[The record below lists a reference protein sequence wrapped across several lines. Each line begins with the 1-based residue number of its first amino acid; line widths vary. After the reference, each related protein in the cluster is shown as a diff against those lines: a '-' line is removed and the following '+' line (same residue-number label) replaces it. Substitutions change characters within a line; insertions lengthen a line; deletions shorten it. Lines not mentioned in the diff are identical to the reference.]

1 MCVLDVCS
9 TLADQVVSQ
18 LLRAE
23 HHFKAGRVADPW
35 MLKLLV
41 MAVYLIACSHVRISS
56 CSASTQTLFGYQR
69 ALRVFSRER
78 TKAQQR
84 RDGAEGGAATRDGAK
99 QTARAQSCGKGPR
112 RLGRPAWIPL
122 ISTVGRTMETGEA
135 SVFTR
140 AYEELYTSRALYHR
154 LSSCSF
160 PTPAKRPSHL
170 WPGRT
175 WHPAFYSTTLAGTRG
190 HSGAE
195 SQRARGKESLF

>member
-1 MCVLDVCS
+1 MFSCQDLQLFSLNSDVVRLPES
-9 TLADQVVSQ
+9 VESV
-18 LLRAE
+18 
-23 HHFKAGRVADPW
+23 FAGAHQGP
-35 MLKLLV
+35 
-41 MAVYLIACSHVRISS
+41 A
-56 CSASTQTLFGYQR
+56 T
-69 ALRVFSRER
+69 ER
-78 TKAQQR
+78 R
-84 RDGAEGGAATRDGAK
+84 AEGGAATRDGAK